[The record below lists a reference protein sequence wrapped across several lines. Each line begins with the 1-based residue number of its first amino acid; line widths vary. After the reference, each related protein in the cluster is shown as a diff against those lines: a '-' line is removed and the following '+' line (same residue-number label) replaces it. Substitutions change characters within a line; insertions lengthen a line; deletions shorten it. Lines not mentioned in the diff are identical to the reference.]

1 MENLVAGPADLNR
14 SGRHLRETRA
24 PVKPTVTLAETIAP
38 NGATLVLIEHDGDYY
53 LQADG
58 VQLQSSFAHN
68 PASELARLACGP
80 LRSARQPHI
89 LFAGLGLG
97 YTLAAARETLL
108 QKRGHFQVA
117 EPIAELPSW
126 HRKFLAELH
135 PGQVDD
141 PRLNVQTQ
149 GLTAAFRKVPEGFN
163 AILLDAEGNLPLEG
177 VTDRKCHPYPSFLNR
192 AHSALKEGGLLAI
205 SCAADHK
212 SFERKL
218 RQVGFDVSYEIVAS
232 SHKGKQKRRS
242 TIWLARK
249 GSYQPRPSLGDANS

>member
-1 MENLVAGPADLNR
+1 MTR
-14 SGRHLRETRA
+14 SLY
-24 PVKPTVTLAETIAP
+24 LA
-38 NGATLVLIEHDGDYY
+38 
-53 LQADG
+53 
-58 VQLQSSFAHN
+58 
-68 PASELARLACGP
+68 
-80 LRSARQPHI
+80 
-89 LFAGLGLG
+89 
-97 YTLAAARETLL
+97 
-108 QKRGHFQVA
+108 
-117 EPIAELPSW
+117 
-126 HRKFLAELH
+126 
-135 PGQVDD
+135 
-141 PRLNVQTQ
+141 
-149 GLTAAFRKVPEGFN
+149 GLTALGLVATMATFDWTSEAPSEWRQRFD

-232 SHKGKQKRRS
+232 SHKGKQQRRS